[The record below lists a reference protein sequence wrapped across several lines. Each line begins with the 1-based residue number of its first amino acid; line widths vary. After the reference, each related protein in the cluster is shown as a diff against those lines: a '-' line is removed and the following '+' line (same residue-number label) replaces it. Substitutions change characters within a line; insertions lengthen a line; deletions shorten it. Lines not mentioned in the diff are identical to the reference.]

1 MANERDTDRL
11 ASELLGALMGS
22 LTKPMA
28 GTGQTQSRPQVDE
41 GSMLNTIKDFLT
53 QSLPGTK
60 EQVKPGAP
68 AAAQASTAGS
78 QTWGAVQGTGTGGW
92 EAVFRRQGQ
101 EREAMYERHDRERED
116 MEKRHRDEMETAMGS
131 AGTVSSTGA
140 TYSRPV
146 QRPARPWGQTRDAG
160 SGLV

>member
-28 GTGQTQSRPQVDE
+28 GTGPAQARPQVDE

-60 EQVKPGAP
+60 EQVKPGTP
-68 AAAQASTAGS
+68 AAAQPGIAGS
-78 QTWGAVQGTGTGGW
+78 QTWGGVQGTGTGGW

-101 EREAMYERHDRERED
+101 ERESMHERHDRERED

-131 AGTVSSTGA
+131 AGTSGGTGA
-140 TYSRPV
+140 VYNRPV

-160 SGLV
+160 LV

>member
-1 MANERDTDRL
+1 MASERDTDRL

-28 GTGQTQSRPQVDE
+28 GTGQAQSRPQVDE

-68 AAAQASTAGS
+68 AAAQAGTPGS
-78 QTWGAVQGTGTGGW
+78 QTWGVAQGTGMGGW
-92 EAVFRRQGQ
+92 EAIFRRQGQ
-101 EREAMYERHDRERED
+101 ERETMHERHDRERED

-131 AGTVSSTGA
+131 AGAVGGTGA
-140 TYSRPV
+140 MSNRPA
-146 QRPARPWGQTRDAG
+146 QRPARPWGQSRDAG

>member
-11 ASELLGALMGS
+11 ANELLGALMGS

-28 GTGQTQSRPQVDE
+28 GTGRPQAQPQVDQ
-41 GSMLNTIKDFLT
+41 GSMLNTIKEFLN

-60 EQVKPGAP
+60 PQPQAGAP
-68 AAAQASTAGS
+68 AAQPSATGS
-78 QTWGAVQGTGTGGW
+78 QTWGTAPDSGGW
-92 EAVFRRQGQ
+92 EAIFRRQGQ
-101 EREAMYERHDRERED
+101 EREAMHERHARERED

-131 AGTVSSTGA
+131 AGGA
-140 TYSRPV
+140 VDVHRPV
-146 QRPARPWGQTRDAG
+146 QRPARQWGQTRDAG